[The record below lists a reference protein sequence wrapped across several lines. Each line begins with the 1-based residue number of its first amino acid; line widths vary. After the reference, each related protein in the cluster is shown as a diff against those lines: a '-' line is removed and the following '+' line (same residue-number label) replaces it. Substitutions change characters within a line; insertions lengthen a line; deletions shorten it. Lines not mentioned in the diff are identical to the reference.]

1 MRLVVKLLLV
11 LLFVAVLPVTV
22 SGVSSVLIA
31 KDAVTH
37 AAAEALDSEARHL
50 AEIAE
55 TTILG
60 GLDDLK
66 QASLLGLDRLSAAEQ
81 PGALWVIYRSDASR
95 TAVALLDGDTRDVVV
110 APVFQDV
117 VGTEPG
123 LADHEPFPAT
133 AFEPFAQHVPLD
145 EALAAGKAVGVPYVD
160 AVRGAPFIVLAVKV
174 PGPQV
179 RGADG
184 ELHEKRWVVAVELSL
199 RRLNDRFVEAKD
211 EGLTAALTDLE
222 GRAVCH
228 TDLSRM
234 LARASLVASPGVIA
248 LFSPDQP
255 ASGVANLNDDADTTL
270 IAWARLGRLAGGRD
284 RTWGVIVERDRATA
298 LSAVTHLQRRV
309 IFWVA
314 VALLLAL
321 LAGTVLARG
330 VVRPLEVLIR
340 VVGRFGAGD
349 VDKARTDAIRVRAPP
364 LGSDEI
370 GALATA
376 FNTMADQI
384 DARDRELRHF
394 NDELQQRVEER
405 TSELKEAQTQLIETQ
420 KMAAIG
426 ELGAG
431 VAHEINNPLAAV
443 LGSAQL
449 ALLRADKAD
458 VRVRPHLE
466 DIEKEALRIK
476 DIVESLLKLSQDQSQ
491 QQMGTIDI
499 NSVVDGA
506 VALMARPI
514 IAARITL
521 KKELGADLPRVRGR
535 AGELQQALLQLLLN
549 AKDAMPD
556 GGIITIETC
565 NVVFDE
571 AYTAEH
577 AAVAAGRYVMLAVT
591 DTGVGM
597 DKATQARIF
606 DPFFTTKDKSK
617 GTGLGLSTVYGIV
630 QQSGGHI
637 WVYSEVG
644 QGTTFKIYLP
654 RTDRPASE
662 TIVAPPPPPSLRGTE
677 TILLVEDEDQVR
689 GVMSSVLRAQGYN
702 VLEAQNGGEAFL
714 LCEQFTAS
722 IHLLFTDVV
731 MPRMSGRQLA
741 ERLRPLRPD
750 MLVLYVSG
758 YTENTI
764 VHHGVLDA
772 GIEFL
777 PKPITPA
784 ALLTRV
790 RLVLDARSRS

>member
-1 MRLVVKLLLV
+1 MVTPLRGLTVIDEKTGGRWLQLGTDSWRADLLRIVQRITIAFGVLVGIPGGLLAVNAGVFAVAIIDVVGLFSIVFLAATTRLSTWSRTVGTCLVFYGVGAGLLV
-11 LLFVAVLPVTV
+11 TVGSVSQIYLFAFSILTTLLVGWRTGLAAVGLATATVALVGGIGIAQPQMQAPFWSAGFGWGLITV
-22 SGVSSVLIA
+22 NFMMVDLALVIALASVLA
-31 KDAVTH
+31 ALEH
-37 AAAEALDSEARHL
+37 ALSRALSTAEALGREHAALATSNASLAQEIEAR
-50 AEIAE
+50 ARRV
-55 TTILG
+55 
-60 GLDDLK
+60 
-66 QASLLGLDRLSAAEQ
+66 S
-81 PGALWVIYRSDASR
+81 
-95 TAVALLDGDTRDVVV
+95 
-110 APVFQDV
+110 
-117 VGTEPG
+117 
-123 LADHEPFPAT
+123 
-133 AFEPFAQHVPLD
+133 
-145 EALAAGKAVGVPYVD
+145 
-160 AVRGAPFIVLAVKV
+160 
-174 PGPQV
+174 
-179 RGADG
+179 
-184 ELHEKRWVVAVELSL
+184 ELHEQRAML
-199 RRLNDRFVEAKD
+199 R
-211 EGLTAALTDLE
+211 
-222 GRAVCH
+222 
-228 TDLSRM
+228 
-234 LARASLVASPGVIA
+234 IA
-248 LFSPDQP
+248 
-255 ASGVANLNDDADTTL
+255 GE
-270 IAWARLGRLAGGRD
+270 IARLGGWRLSLATQHVTWSDEARVLHELAADVDPGDFEVIEFYLPAYRPVVREAMRRCSTEGVGFEIDVEVIGARNTPMWWRVIGVAERNDNGVITHVQGAMQDITPQKQAEVRHYKLEAQLLQAQKMESIGSLAGGIAHD
-284 RTWGVIVERDRATA
+284 FNNLLSVI
-298 LSAVTHLQRRV
+298 LSYAELV
-309 IFWVA
+309 INELPPGDA
-314 VALLLAL
+314 VADDLGEIIKAGERASKLTRQLLAFSRKQILKPVVLQLNPVVSGLEKMLGRL
-321 LAGTVLARG
+321 L
-330 VVRPLEVLIR
+330 
-340 VVGRFGAGD
+340 
-349 VDKARTDAIRVRAPP
+349 
-364 LGSDEI
+364 
-370 GALATA
+370 
-376 FNTMADQI
+376 
-384 DARDRELRHF
+384 
-394 NDELQQRVEER
+394 
-405 TSELKEAQTQLIETQ
+405 
-420 KMAAIG
+420 G
-426 ELGAG
+426 E
-431 VAHEINNPLAAV
+431 
-443 LGSAQL
+443 
-449 ALLRADKAD
+449 D
-458 VRVRPHLE
+458 
-466 DIEKEALRIK
+466 
-476 DIVESLLKLSQDQSQ
+476 LKLTLMLSPDAGKVFADEGQLEQVI
-491 QQMGTIDI
+491 M
-499 NSVVDGA
+499 NLVVN
-506 VALMARPI
+506 AR
-514 IAARITL
+514 
-521 KKELGADLPRVRGR
+521 
-535 AGELQQALLQLLLN
+535 
-549 AKDAMPD
+549 DAMPD